1 MTYKIL
7 STRTTPDGSLF
18 LLTEFNIDEEVHINE
33 VVVSIPTDAQAALQA
48 LANYAISYKWR
59 RDSLANLPNVVASL
73 PLNQEITI
81 E

>member
-18 LLTEFNIDEEVHINE
+18 LNSEFNIDGEIHINE
-33 VVVSIPTDAQAALQA
+33 VVVSLTTDPQVAIQA
-48 LANYAISYKWR
+48 LVNYASSYKWKK
-59 RDSLANLPNVVASL
+59 DALANLPNVVAAL
-73 PLNQEITI
+73 PLNIETTI

>member
-18 LLTEFNIDEEVHINE
+18 LNTMFNIDDEVHINE
-33 VVVSIPTDAQAALQA
+33 VVVSITTDPQVVLQA
-48 LANYAISYKWR
+48 LTNYAASYKWR
-59 RDSLANLPNVVASL
+59 KDALANLPNVVAAL

>member
-7 STRTTPDGSLF
+7 STRTTPDGTIF
-18 LLTEFNIDEEVHINE
+18 LNTEFNIDGEIHINE
-33 VVVSIPTDAQAALQA
+33 VVVSITTDPQVALQA
-48 LANYAISYKWR
+48 LANYASSYKWR
-59 RDSLANLPNVVASL
+59 KDALANLPNVVAAL

>member
-7 STRTTPDGSLF
+7 SSRTTPDGTLF
-18 LLTEFNIDEEVHINE
+18 LNVEFNIDGEIHVNE
-33 VVVSIPTDAQAALQA
+33 IAVSLPSAAQEATQA
-48 LANYAISYKWR
+48 IVNYANSYKWR
-59 RDSLANLPNVVASL
+59 KDALANLPNVISAL

>member
-7 STRTTPDGSLF
+7 SIRTTPDGTIF
-18 LLTEFNIDEEVHINE
+18 LNTEFNIDGEIHINE
-33 VVVSIPTDAQAALQA
+33 VVVSIPTDPQVVLQT

-59 RDSLANLPNVVASL
+59 RDALANLPNVVAAL
-73 PLNQEITI
+73 PLNQEIII

>member
-18 LLTEFNIDEEVHINE
+18 LLTEFNIDDEVHINE

-59 RDSLANLPNVVASL
+59 KDAIANLPNVVAAL